1 MTEPENTTLPI
12 PQSRSTA
19 GLCGMD
25 CDAAFDDWYSMQRHQ
40 LSNED
45 VCRVIW
51 KSSWEA
57 AQKEWR
63 APLTMAEVKMVGT
76 YAPEG
81 VTDDDVEILVRKIEQ
96 MHGLT
101 HNADVTG
108 LAPAQEITK

>member
-1 MTEPENTTLPI
+1 MNDTENTNPLI

-51 KSSWEA
+51 RSSWEA

-63 APLTMAEVKMVGT
+63 TPLTMAEVKMVAT

-81 VTDDDVEILVRKIEQ
+81 VTDDDVEVLVRKIEQ

-101 HNADVTG
+101 HNAKVSGVPPQD
-108 LAPAQEITK
+108 